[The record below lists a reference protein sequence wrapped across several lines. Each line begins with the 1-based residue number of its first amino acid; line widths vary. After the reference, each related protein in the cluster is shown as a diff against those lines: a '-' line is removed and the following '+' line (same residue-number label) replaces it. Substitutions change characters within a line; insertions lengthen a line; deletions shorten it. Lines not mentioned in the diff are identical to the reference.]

1 MSCTNETLISF
12 WPRTRIFSQFLQV
25 WNAVTFDSPWSRVG
39 HGLRPIFMLW
49 LVKIWQES
57 SCGKLMHHLGTCLL
71 IAEVDRVLCHVVMFL
86 TVSFHWMYTM
96 KYSCFKDSS
105 VIHVWF
111 VYWVFGWEMRGL
123 SKSLETRLRMASCSP
138 RLMCK
143 RVEKSQAVFALLDGF
158 QELHLDW

>member
-57 SCGKLMHHLGTCLL
+57 SCGKLMHHLGTSWSWQSFVSCCDVFNCIFPLDVHNEIQLLSRFFCYSCLVCLL
-71 IAEVDRVLCHVVMFL
+71 SFWLRNARLVKVVGNPIADG
-86 TVSFHWMYTM
+86 
-96 KYSCFKDSS
+96 
-105 VIHVWF
+105 I
-111 VYWVFGWEMRGL
+111 
-123 SKSLETRLRMASCSP
+123 CSP
-138 RLMCK
+138 PLMCK